1 MMMII
6 MIEDCMVE
14 DKPSPQHECDSPM
27 TVRFKGVRSGGA
39 QKTHGLFFCG
49 SNDTQCTRVFDAPHN
64 PGSWNGM

>member
-1 MMMII
+1 MII

-39 QKTHGLFFCG
+39 AENPWSLFLWQQRYAVHESF
-49 SNDTQCTRVFDAPHN
+49 
-64 PGSWNGM
+64 